1 MVCGQE
7 SWRIPLRSSGR
18 SPVLIRYHRAIRLL
32 FLAAAVVL
40 GLTTAAAAVQPLPAH
55 GQTPNSPTITIATD
69 QASVYEG
76 GLAVFRLTRYGGQSS
91 PITVRVKTWEPDHE
105 NTSGQN
111 ETEQIHDIQF
121 SSGSRLATLS
131 VLSYID
137 ARLDAGVLEL
147 KAQVLPSTDGSH
159 QVGIQDTATVE
170 VLDLQGTVPPTGLT
184 AIGLWSGQASVTEG
198 WLAPLTFRVERY
210 GETSEPLS
218 VGVMIED
225 PQGVLRGNHWDP
237 PPLLPTQVEF
247 AAGSASETLL
257 ISVPDDQ
264 RQVQG
269 ASFKVVV
276 LPSTGYLIRG
286 TGELGFELSEQVD
299 VLQNDAAQ
307 QLELHFGKD
316 GVNDTDANEGDTF
329 KFVVKRRQQDA
340 DTGKTATFVV
350 RVETDRGGRDRLLGD
365 WTEDTPTGRLFKDFP
380 LELIG
385 SDTEIGQEIEVIENG
400 AEEDD
405 WSYWASIR
413 ILEDWE
419 GNTLTGAEEAEYW
432 TVKQG
437 FRETTID
444 VADSGDRTGTV
455 YLSTDQTEVYE
466 GATVLFILTRSGG
479 PMGEARTVKVKTRE
493 RNRKHN
499 NSIWKGVYYDV
510 TFKPWQST
518 ATLSVLAYVDG
529 EAEENDDD
537 TLEAALN
544 DVGTGYQIG
553 NEDALVV
560 EINDPPD
567 SIPIVDISSYPAVVD
582 EGDAAVFT
590 LSRSGDLSSDV
601 TVNIRY
607 EDVFEVLRGNHW
619 EPAPDLPTAVTIPA
633 GVTTLDVD
641 VPIPDDQRDVPGSR
655 GFLLEIKPSDDYL
668 IGGLDWGT
676 LASIDVRDNDTA
688 QELEFYWGFLGEEE
702 DEPAWEDGQ
711 AWRTC
716 VTATSCIHGPAE
728 GIFYYEDDRAFAPDY
743 NFDEHWP
750 AHFGVIRRAEDVGK
764 TATFVVRVEHN
775 RGWESP
781 RHADWPIDPETG
793 NHYFEFPLTLT
804 GNQRQLVGRIEIL
817 DNGIP
822 DPRGWEYSAEIK
834 RIEDV
839 SKGRVLNLATEA
851 QYWTVQEQPNRLRKN
866 VIRPFD
872 RRWPVY
878 HIENPTPDPV
888 MEGQEVT
895 FTIRRST
902 GNSFEPAE
910 FQVRTWEP
918 NRREPDGTN
927 PSEQIHT
934 FTLPAVP
941 MTDLLTAHATH
952 TITFAVTATD
962 DTEYEASDF
971 LKVELLDTVRRNG
984 HSNDSGEVRI
994 VDDDQP
1000 TVSLSVNSTSV
1011 TEGDPVT
1018 FTLTRG
1024 ANTTGELIVGVA
1036 VDDPGGFLQGNVAWE
1051 AVEVPSSVVFA
1062 PGETVKEINLTPPDD
1077 WRDIPNST
1085 LTFTVTQEPEFE
1097 MVGPASLTVQVA
1109 DDDVAPQVQI
1119 SFNQAEVDEGNDLI
1133 LAISRIGEDKNPVEV
1148 ALTVGPVGDQQY
1160 QEVAMETGQSLLHIV
1175 YNHPDDSRKGPDV
1188 VYEATLHLG
1197 PPEFW
1202 TPTGQ
1207 TSVTGAILDND
1218 SYRVGVEA
1226 QARIYDEGQVLY
1238 YRYFH
1243 DGHTAENLSVKL
1255 WHSETGNAVG
1265 DYFLGQ
1271 SNKTIPAGYTGYRQG
1286 YAAEANDGSDGDAE
1300 FTIKVLP
1307 SEYYEIDPNHA
1318 SVTITVRDR
1327 DPLPVLEFPTSVEYV
1342 GEGEGN
1348 AEIPV
1353 DLTSLLPVL
1362 RTVTVDYQVIE
1373 GNYTDGTDITESSG
1387 TLEFPAGTTQ
1397 VIIEAPVIQDLIAEG
1412 DEQFTVVLSNPVNA
1426 TLLFGLTTLS
1436 SVVIIND
1443 DEPSVSME
1451 AAAAAVNEGSDAVF
1465 NLTRSRNISDELTV
1479 LLQVIESAPKNATSQ
1494 VAATF
1499 PAGQATTQLTVST
1512 EDDRV
1517 SLGTYTVTALLESP
1531 NSNGQPPTYS
1541 IEGPLTASVTV
1552 RDDDL
1557 PEVKIDLISSGR
1569 VYEGDPVE
1577 FLLSRRYFGPE
1588 LTVSLGYNPAAAYT
1602 TGLIPTS
1609 VTLPAGANSVR
1620 VTIRTEDDSVAED
1633 TGELTVTVLDGV
1645 GYRPGYPST
1654 YTLSIFD
1661 NDGHRPGV
1669 GVQAAESWV
1678 DEGEDVVF
1686 TVTRSGSAQD
1696 PLDARLRLYRL
1707 RSRVTEADLSDP
1719 TLGITTPKDH
1729 IFFDEEEITVS
1740 FPTGTRTFTITKSTT
1755 NDNFNYGNSSYHAI
1769 VLAGP
1774 DDDYNA
1780 YYDHRE
1786 TVWVQDDDRPT
1797 VTITATTTEL
1807 YGYPGHSYG
1816 LGTEFDNPNLEL
1828 PIILARTGDTS
1839 GRLLIPGWVPFT
1851 THNPAPDHD
1860 EDGSLL
1866 HDGFF
1871 GHIPPGETSYA
1882 ATYLV
1887 HRKVNALGRS
1897 YRIVLADPHYCPDDP
1912 EECGYGPQY
1921 TVGTPQEA
1929 TFRSYSNLMG
1939 VRIEADQTTVAE
1951 GGTATFTL
1959 YRHGGKPDAMTRPL
1973 QVRVGVTQEGDYISG
1988 AIPET
1993 VTFQAGQASATL
2005 SVPTSNDA
2013 MDEPDGVIN
2022 AGILDADS
2030 FDDDEYAYEFGKYV
2044 GTPWVIYSVTTAV
2057 TDDDYV
2063 LPEVSVAD
2071 GIASEDAGTIEF
2083 AVSLDRSNNE
2093 EASSVDWATQEDGTT
2108 DTATSGIDFTAASGT
2123 LNFAIGE
2130 TEKTVT
2136 VTLLDDDMDEN
2147 HENFNVVLSNPQN
2160 VTLGDATA
2168 TGTILDEE
2176 LASAVI
2182 FASSQ
2187 QQDVVEGEDIVLRMQ
2202 RLFPSEPGQVVNVD
2216 DPCYEGSPNTC
2227 FTSSPDAN
2235 QANVPLTVNVR
2246 VTQEGAVISGT
2257 APTTVTFQPGSIYA
2271 YLIISTDDDATVEP
2285 DGKIK
2290 AEILNGSGYS
2300 PLFVGYTQSPD
2311 EFLPTSIRT
2320 VYDNDLTFSVGDAAA
2335 SEDAGT
2341 LDFTVSLNAAAPGDV
2356 SVDVTTVDG
2365 DATSHDNVT
2374 ATSLGPDFTAGTKTL
2389 TFLKGEQTKTLSVAL
2404 VDDSIQER
2412 AETFTVQ
2419 LSNSPEHSILADG
2432 IGVGTIVDDEQPMVA
2447 SVSRTYSIVDE
2458 DRAGPVRF
2466 IVELSHPDTVA
2477 SERNVSVGWQVAAGT
2492 ATEGEDYLAAGGMYN
2507 FPVGT
2512 TSGFLDVTLE
2522 DDNLFEEEFE
2532 TFTVELIQQGTRL
2545 AAISATGASF
2555 EASIRD
2561 NETLTTG
2568 ITAESKSVAE
2578 GQLAIFRVTLTGGL
2592 TAEATSVHVEAL
2604 GTAEAAEDYGI
2615 PFGSLSFPPGDSTG
2629 RTVTLEI
2636 PAGQPSGTIT
2646 YPILNDSVEEDD
2658 ETLTV
2663 EVFSASSGKRA
2674 VSVSPT
2680 QSRASATILDQG
2692 ALTVSIEGVPS
2703 VDEGNAATF
2712 TVYLSKTIS
2721 EDISVEWSTR
2731 QPGQLLTAAETAEP
2745 DIDYPASAD
2754 TVGIPAG
2761 DTAATFTVSTTDDTL
2776 AEGGETFLVA
2786 LEEARR
2792 TQIVPLG
2799 VTQAFTTIVDNDAVP
2814 DGLTVAATPVRL
2826 TEDAGATDIAVTVT
2840 LDGTTQFTV
2849 DTPVTIEFIDRP
2861 NVNLNAAL
2869 GEDYS
2874 ATTANVAIP
2883 AGQSSVTTTVT
2894 LTPVDDNIAE
2904 DNEIARLTAKST
2916 ALTGSDGLGIVIEDN
2931 DTEPVEVVIT
2941 ATPDALDETAGLTPL
2956 DVTASLVGQTARQV
2970 VTVVTVTTGSG
2981 TATVGEDFE
2990 AASITLTV
2998 PVGETSASGTLNL
3011 TVNDD
3016 TAHEGDETL
3025 EISGN
3030 APGLMVTEA
3039 EVTIRD
3045 DDTAPTSIGLS
3056 VTASPVTE
3064 GGGPVSLPVR
3074 ATLLGGGSR
3083 VKDTIVNVAV
3093 ADLTATALDDYT
3105 AVWDTPALT
3114 IPAGQFRANT
3124 TLTLTPV
3131 QDTFDEGAE
3140 TVAVRGENP
3149 DPGLPVNGVR
3159 LTIGDDDPAPTTVR
3173 LAVTPDSIYEATG
3186 VGFVEVTAILEGTS
3200 TLQEDLQINV
3210 ILVRPDSKTLTTVGT
3225 LLAPLVITAGESSG
3239 TSSMLYA
3246 GLNDDVDDEDETVE
3260 VRGDS
3265 SNPDLQVVSG
3275 EVVVKD
3281 DDTAGVSIWP
3291 SSLSVGE
3298 GRRQN
3303 YTIELDSEPTSDVT
3317 VTLDLPANAGFTV
3330 NPGTIT
3336 FTPQTWGPKYVYVR
3350 GNQDDDAADE
3360 PPATIAHT
3368 VISTDT
3374 LYSGAAAGSVSVTIK
3389 DDETAGVTI
3398 SESTLGIEEGATVTY
3413 TVVLDTAP
3421 TGDVTVTIGGATD
3434 NDLALDKT
3442 SLTFTTTDWDT
3453 PQTVTVTAEQDDDAV
3468 DEPVVNLTHN
3478 VSSTVDNAYDG
3489 TIVDSVSV
3497 TVIDDDTAGVTVS
3510 PTAVTV
3516 VGGRSNEYSVVLD
3529 TEPAGDVSVT
3539 IAGLTTTDLSLD
3551 KTSLTFTTSDW
3562 STAQTVKATALE
3574 EAAPGTVTL
3583 THAVSSAADGEYDGV
3598 SADSV
3603 AVTILEA
3610 RDEPV
3615 VQVGV
3620 TTSDQELTVA
3630 EGESNT
3636 YRIVLSSQPAG
3647 VVTVSIGGI
3656 AQTDLS
3662 LSAIPLTFTTSNWN
3676 TARTVTVTADQDDDA
3691 VDDTAT
3697 LTHTVSS
3704 PDDDDYDG
3712 VIAGSVSV
3720 TVTDDD
3726 SVGVTVSKTSLD
3738 IEEGDS
3744 ATYTVVL
3751 DSEPTGSVTVTIGG
3765 VADSD
3770 LTPDKTSLTFTDQDW
3785 DVEQEVTVTAEHDN
3799 DAVNEPQ
3806 VTITHTVSSP
3816 DADEYDGVIAGSV
3829 SVTVTDDDSV
3839 GVTVSKTSL
3848 DIEEGDS
3855 ATYTVVLDSEP
3866 TGSVTVTIGG
3876 VADNDLTPDKTSL
3889 TFTDQDWDAAQ
3900 TVTVTAA
3907 QDDDAVDDTATLT
3920 HTVSSPDDDYDGL
3933 IAGSVSVTVTDDDS
3947 VGVTVSKT
3955 SLDIEEG
3962 DSATYTVVLDS
3973 EPTGSVTVTVN
3984 APANTDV
3991 TAEPASLTFT
4001 VNDWD
4006 TPQEVTV
4013 AVAQDGDAA
4022 DADATVTHSVS
4033 GGDPAYSAVSVADVA
4048 VSVTDDDKS
4057 TVFAADA
4064 SSRILTR
4071 YGATT
4076 EIALSDYLADG
4087 VTGITFTLSSCDE
4100 WRGDY
4105 YDSAVVEDER
4115 LVLESNTLGHIHG
4128 SNTQPETVCTITGTG
4143 GGRNQDQEFRLYTV
4157 SDRTPL
4163 SLLPGALSLVEARP
4177 SEVDIRISVPQGAQ
4191 DYLRLG
4197 WREIGGQPI
4206 FRVVSGVSD
4215 GTVLTI
4221 TDLEQGTE
4229 YDVRASLMTFQ
4240 GFDLYR
4246 VGNSGAPLSLILDGR
4261 PDSKWIGNLASGGLG
4276 MSQTIRVMSAYR
4288 SSLSI
4293 ADVRES
4299 EDVGDMVFEVTLS
4312 EASDDVVT
4320 VDWTTSSD
4328 TAETPTDY
4336 QAESGTLTFPAG
4348 EIVQTLTVTINN
4360 DMVDEE
4366 EEETFT
4372 VTLTN
4377 AVNAMIEDAF
4387 ATGTITD
4394 DDVPSVTV
4402 SFGQDTYTV
4411 DEGSNV
4417 TVKVKLDA
4425 DPERTVTIPITAT
4438 DQDGASG
4445 DDYSGVPARVTFNSG
4460 DTEVDISFSAAS
4472 DNVDDDGESVKL
4484 TFGSS
4489 LPTGVIKGSTD
4500 EAVVNITDDDV
4511 PSVTVSFGQG
4521 TYTVDEGSNVTVKV
4535 KLDADPERTV
4545 TIPITAT
4552 DQDGASGDDYSGVP
4566 ARVTFN
4572 SGDTEVDIS
4581 FSAASD
4587 NVDDDGESVKLTF
4600 GSSLPTG
4607 VTKGSTDEAVVNIT
4621 DDDVPSVSVSFGQD
4635 TYTVAEGSSVTVK
4648 VKLDADPE
4656 RTVAIPITTANRGGT
4671 SDSDYSGVPA
4681 RVTFN
4686 SGDTEKSF
4694 TIEATEDNLEDS
4706 GESVKLG
4713 LGTLPT
4719 GVSAGTNDEAS
4730 VSIANVS
4737 AQNSLTVNFG
4747 ASVYGMIEGDT
4758 AFVMVTL
4765 STAPGSEVTIPLTKV
4780 EQGGAS
4786 SADYSG
4792 VPGGLTFGSSV
4803 TEKTF
4808 TFSSTEDAIDDD
4820 GESVK
4825 LGFGMLPDGI
4835 AAGSTSET
4843 TVDIIDDD
4851 APATVEVSFE
4861 KGTYTVDEGSS
4872 VTVKV
4877 KLDADP
4883 ERTVTIPITA
4893 TDQDGASGDDYSG
4906 VPARVTFNSGDTEVD
4921 ISFSAA
4927 SDNVDDD
4934 DESVKLTFGSLPDGV
4949 SASGTTEATVN
4960 ITDDDTAGVTV
4971 NPTSLTLDEGGTA
4984 TYTVVLD
4991 TEPTGDVT
4999 VTIQDPTD
5007 NTDVTAGPASLAFT
5021 DQNWDTAQTVTVSA
5035 AQDDNAGDETATITH
5050 TVAVYGT
5057 VTTAD
5062 DVTVAVADDA
5072 PDSLAVS
5079 FEKGTYTVDEGSS
5092 VTVKVKLDADPER
5105 TVTIPITA
5113 TDQDGASGDDYSG
5126 VPARV
5131 TFNSGDTEV
5140 DISFSAASDNVD
5152 DDGESVKLTFGS
5164 SLPTGVTKG
5173 STDEA
5178 VVNITDDDVPSVS
5191 VSFGQDTYTVAEGS
5205 SVTVKV
5211 KLDADPERTVAI
5223 PITTAN
5229 RGGTSDSDYSGVP
5242 ARVTFNSGD
5251 TEVDISFSAASDNV
5265 DDDGESVK
5273 LTFGSSLPTG
5283 VTKGSTDE
5291 AVVNI
5296 TDDDVPSVSV
5306 SFGQD
5311 TYTVA
5316 EGSSVTVKV
5325 KLDADPERTVT
5336 IPITATDQDGASGD
5350 DYSGVPARVT
5360 FNSGDTE
5367 VDISF
5372 SAASDNVDD
5381 DGESVKLTFGSS
5393 LPTGVT
5399 KGSTDEAVVNITDD
5413 DVPSVSVSFGQD
5425 TYTVDEGSSV
5435 TVKVK
5440 LDEDPERT
5448 VTIPITATD
5457 QDGASG
5463 DDYSGV
5469 PARVTFNSGD
5479 TEVDITFSAA
5489 SDNVD
5494 DDGESVK
5501 LGFGNLPE
5509 GVTASASAQESTVSI
5524 MDDDVTISFGAEQ
5537 YSATEGGPDAKITVK
5552 LNSAP
5557 LSQVIIPLTAQG
5569 HDGATQADWSG
5580 VPASLTF
5587 GTGDTSKHFDLVAFD
5602 DTVEDDGEMVELGF
5616 GPLPAGVLA
5625 GTPSTARVTLM
5636 NDDEAV
5642 TEVSFESSD
5651 YSVNEGHG
5659 VEVMVKLD
5667 PAPDHPMDIQLH
5679 KTNMNGASDG
5689 DYHGIPSMLTFETGE
5704 TEKGFTFFAE
5714 PDNENDDGETV
5725 MVSFEALPAMVR
5737 KGDPSEARVT
5747 LRDNG
5752 SPSQD
5757 GITCIDHNRDNIVT
5771 ILSGRGEISK
5781 PGETDTW
5788 IIPGVDPYR
5797 TYFVEI
5803 LGADS
5808 NEDIWGQ
5815 SFGTLT
5821 LEDPDPVSYYH
5832 EDHIGASGGGWG
5844 LGSIRAENGVG
5855 RNIRFIFIG
5864 GTPGDY
5870 VLTVESGVE
5879 DGTGSYQVLVRHSNY
5894 CITRADG
5901 SILFPWEGGPKGY
5914 ALDVPGNT
5922 STTASVYHPISDSG
5936 LFDHSSGP
5944 PLLGDNWDDEPDE
5957 DWYQLPLKAN
5967 MEYEVYLEA
5976 DSDVPVKHR
5985 LTRPRIVGIYD
5996 EQGVEV
6002 HPGAAGSG
6010 TDTSV
6015 SLTFQTTNLGR
6026 YYLAVGSNPGD
6037 REGLYSFYVQEVR
6050 TGNAGQAATNNSP
6063 TGGPGITDLPR
6074 VGEVLTATTSG
6085 ISDADGVEN
6094 ASFSYQ
6100 WVRHDPAANTD
6111 TDIPG
6116 ETGSTYTVTRED
6128 RDRAIKVRVSFTD
6141 DGGNHET
6148 LTSFALLVLPPV
6160 NTPATGQPTISGR
6173 IEVGQTLTADTS
6185 GISDHDGLDNVA
6197 YSYQWIRNDG
6207 TSDTDITDATDST
6220 HTLADADGGQTIKVR
6235 VSFTDDAGND
6245 ERLTSAATA
6254 EVSAGEA
6261 TAEPPGRPSN
6271 LTGAANPDGTVTLR
6285 WDAPDDDSVTGYQI
6299 LRRRPGEGEGTLLVH
6314 VNDTGSTAT
6323 EYTDNDVTPDVGH
6336 AYRVKAIN
6344 AAGLSKQ
6351 SNFVNVTPGQ
6361 PAEPAQ
6367 NNPATGTPGIGGT
6380 VQVGET
6386 LTADTSGIADEDG
6399 LTNVSYSY
6407 QWIVSDGGADIDI
6420 TSATDSS
6427 YTLVDADEGL
6437 AIKVRVSFTDDA
6449 GNEEAFTS
6457 VATATVAARPNK
6469 P

>member
-1 MVCGQE
+1 M
-7 SWRIPLRSSGR
+7 
-18 SPVLIRYHRAIRLL
+18 IRHHTATRLL
-32 FLAAAVVL
+32 LLAVAVVL
-40 GLTTAAAAVQPLPAH
+40 GLTIAADAFQPPPAH
-55 GQTPNSPTITIATD
+55 AQATNTPTITIATD

-76 GLAVFRLTRYGGQSS
+76 GLAVFRLTRYGGQSG

-147 KAQVLPSTDGSH
+147 KAQVLPSTDGSY
-159 QVGIQDTATVE
+159 QVGIQDTATVG
-170 VLDLQGTVPPTGLT
+170 VLDLQGTVPPAGLT

-198 WLAPLTFRVERY
+198 WRAPLTFRVERY

-264 RQVQG
+264 RHVQG

-276 LPSTGYLIRG
+276 LPSTDYLIRG

-299 VLQNDAAQ
+299 VQQNETAQ

-316 GVNDTDANEGDTF
+316 GVNDTDANEGDTL

-340 DTGKTATFVV
+340 NTGKTATFVV
-350 RVETDRGGRDRLLGD
+350 RVETDRGGPDRLLGD
-365 WTEDTPTGRLFKDFP
+365 WTEDTSTGRLFKDFP
-380 LELIG
+380 LELTG

-400 AEEDD
+400 AEEED

-437 FRETTID
+437 FRKTKID
-444 VADSGDRTGTV
+444 VTDSGDRTGTV

-466 GATVLFILTRSGG
+466 GATVLFTLTRSGG
-479 PMGEARTVKVKTRE
+479 PMGEARTVEVKTRE
-493 RNRKHN
+493 RNRN
-499 NSIWKGVYYDV
+499 PANQIQKGFYYDV

-537 TLEAALN
+537 TLEAALH

-553 NEDALVV
+553 NADALVV

-567 SIPIVDISSYPAVVD
+567 SIPIVDITSYPEVVD
-582 EGDAAVFT
+582 EGDDAVFT
-590 LSRSGDLSSDV
+590 LTRSGDTSPEV
-601 TVNIRY
+601 TVDIRF
-607 EDVFEVLRGNHW
+607 EDNYEVLRGNHW

-633 GVTTLDVD
+633 GVTTLDVV
-641 VPIPDDQRDVPGSR
+641 VPIPDDQRDVPGLR

-716 VTATSCIHGPAE
+716 VTSTSCIHGPAE

-743 NFDEHWP
+743 NLDEHWP
-750 AHFGVIRRAEDVGK
+750 THFGVIRRAEDVGK

-781 RHADWPIDPETG
+781 RHAHWPIDPVTG
-793 NHYFEFPLTLT
+793 KHYFEFPLTLT

-834 RIEDV
+834 RVEDV
-839 SKGRVLNLATEA
+839 SDGAVLTRKQEA

-872 RRWPVY
+872 RGWPFY

-918 NRREPDGTN
+918 NRRGPDGAN

-952 TITFAVTATD
+952 TVTFAVTATD

-971 LKVELLDTVRRNG
+971 LQVELLDNVRRRG

-1024 ANTTGELIVGVA
+1024 VNTTGELIVGVA

-1077 WRDIPNST
+1077 WRDIPDST
-1085 LTFTVTQEPEFE
+1085 LTFIVTQEPEFA

-1133 LAISRIGEDKNPVEV
+1133 LAISRIGEDKNPLEV
-1148 ALTVGPVGDQQY
+1148 DLTVGPVEDQQY
-1160 QEVAMETGQSLLHIV
+1160 QVVVMDTGQSLLHII

-1188 VYEATLHLG
+1188 VYEATLLLG

-1207 TSVTGAILDND
+1207 TTITSAVLDND
-1218 SYRVGVEA
+1218 PYRVGVEA
-1226 QARIYDEGQVLY
+1226 QVRIYDEGQVLY

-1300 FTIKVLP
+1300 FTIEVLP
-1307 SEYYEIDPNHA
+1307 SDYYEIDPNHA

-1397 VIIEAPVIQDLIAEG
+1397 VIIEAPVIQDLIAES

-1426 TLLFGLTTLS
+1426 TLQDGQTTLS
-1436 SVVIIND
+1436 AVVIIND

-1451 AAAAAVNEGSDAVF
+1451 AAAAAVNEGSDVVF
-1465 NLTRSRNISDELTV
+1465 NLTRSRNTSDELTV
-1479 LLQVIESAPKNATSQ
+1479 LLQVIETAPKNATSQ

-1512 EDDRV
+1512 EDDLV
-1517 SLGTYTVTALLESP
+1517 SLGTYTVTALLGSL

-1557 PEVKIDLISSGR
+1557 PEVHIILISSGR
-1569 VYEGDPVE
+1569 LFEGDPVE
-1577 FLLSRRYFGPE
+1577 FLISRPYIGPE
-1588 LTVSLGYNPAAAYT
+1588 LTVSLEYNPAAAYT

-1609 VTLPAGANSVR
+1609 ITLPAGANSVR

-1645 GYRPGYPST
+1645 GYRPTYPST
-1654 YTLSIFD
+1654 FTFPIFD
-1661 NDGHRPGV
+1661 DDGLLPAV
-1669 GVQAAESWV
+1669 GVHAAESWV

-1719 TLGITTPKDH
+1719 TLGITTPKEL
-1729 IFFDEEEITVS
+1729 IFFDEEEVTVS
-1740 FPTGTRTFTITKSTT
+1740 FPAGTGTFTITKSTT
-1755 NDNFNYGNSSYHAI
+1755 NDNFNYGNSTYHAV

-1774 DDDYNA
+1774 NDDYRA

-1797 VTITATTTEL
+1797 VTVTAPTTEV
-1807 YGYPGHSYG
+1807 YGYPRRSDD
-1816 LGTEFDNPNLEL
+1816 LGMAFDNPLLEL
-1828 PIILARTGDTS
+1828 PVTLTRTGDTS
-1839 GRLLIPGWVPFT
+1839 GRLIISGWTPFT
-1851 THNPAPDHD
+1851 TYNPAPDHD
-1860 EDGSLL
+1860 EHGRPRDTT
-1866 HDGFF
+1866 FF

-1882 ATYLV
+1882 AIHLF
-1887 HRKVNALGRS
+1887 HSNVNALGRS
-1897 YRIVLADPHYCPDDP
+1897 YQIVLADPHYCPDDP

-1929 TFRSYSNLMG
+1929 TIRSYSNLMG

-1993 VTFQAGQASATL
+1993 VTFQPGQASATL

-2013 MDEPDGVIN
+2013 MDEPNGVIN
-2022 AGILDADS
+2022 ASILSADS

-2083 AVSLDRSNNE
+2083 AVSLNRANNE
-2093 EASSVDWATQEDGTT
+2093 EAASVDWATQEDGTT

-2216 DPCYEGSPNTC
+2216 DPCYEGSPNMC

-2235 QANVPLTVNVR
+2235 QTNVPLTVNVR

-2374 ATSLGPDFTAGTKTL
+2374 ATSLGPDFTAGTQTL

-2404 VDDSIQER
+2404 LDDSIQER

-2419 LSNSPEHSILADG
+2419 LSNSPEHSTLADG
-2432 IGVGTIVDDEQPMVA
+2432 IGVGNIVDDEQPMVA

-2532 TFTVELIQQGTRL
+2532 TFAVELIQQGTRL

-2561 NETLTTG
+2561 NETLTAA

-2592 TAEATSVHVEAL
+2592 TAEATSVYVEAL

-2703 VDEGNAATF
+2703 VDEGTAATF

-2731 QPGQLLTAAETAEP
+2731 QPGQLLTAAETAKP

-2754 TVGIPAG
+2754 TVVIPAG

-2792 TQIVPLG
+2792 GIQIVPLG

-2814 DGLTVAATPVRL
+2814 DGLTVSATPVRL
-2826 TEDAGATDIAVTVT
+2826 TEDAGATEIAVTVT
-2840 LDGTTQFTV
+2840 LDGTTQLTV
-2849 DTPVTIEFIDRP
+2849 DTPVTIEFINRP
-2861 NVNLNAAL
+2861 NVNLNATL

-2874 ATTANVAIP
+2874 ATTANVVIP

-2916 ALTGSDGLGIVIEDN
+2916 ALTGSDALGIVIEDN
-2931 DTEPVEVVIT
+2931 DIEPVEVVIT

-2998 PVGETSASGTLNL
+2998 PVGETSASGILNL

-3030 APGLMVTEA
+3030 APGLMVTSA
-3039 EVTIRD
+3039 SVTIRD

-3064 GGGPVSLPVR
+3064 GGGAVSLPVR

-3093 ADLTATALDDYT
+3093 VDLTATATDDYT

-3114 IPAGQFRANT
+3114 IPAGQFSANT

-3159 LTIGDDDPAPTTVR
+3159 LTIGDDDPAPATVR
-3173 LAVTPDSIYEATG
+3173 LVVTPDSIYEATG
-3186 VGFVEVTAILEGTS
+3186 VGFVDVTAILEGTS

-3317 VTLDLPANAGFTV
+3317 VTVDLPANAGFSV

-3374 LYSGAAAGSVSVTIK
+3374 LYSGAAAGSVSVTIE

-3497 TVIDDDTAGVTVS
+3497 TVIDDDTVGVTVS

-3583 THAVSSAADGEYDGV
+3583 THTVSSAADGEYEGV

-3630 EGESNT
+3630 EGESKT

-3712 VIAGSVSV
+3712 LSAGGVSV

-3726 SVGVTVSKTSLD
+3726 SVGVTISDTSLD
-3738 IEEGDS
+3738 MEEGDS
-3744 ATYTVVL
+3744 AAYTVVL
-3751 DSEPTGSVTVTIGG
+3751 TSEPAGDVTVAIEGIT
-3765 VADSD
+3765 DTD
-3770 LTPDKTSLTFTDQDW
+3770 LSPDNASLIFTTQNW
-3785 DVEQEVTVTAEHDN
+3785 SIPQTVTVTAEHDN
-3799 DAVNEPQ
+3799 DAVDEPQ
-3806 VTITHTVSSP
+3806 VTITHSVSSTDDP
-3816 DADEYDGVIAGSV
+3816 TYGGLNVGSIV
-3829 SVTVTDDDSV
+3829 VTVTDDDTV
-3839 GVTVSKTSL
+3839 GVTVTPTEL
-3848 DIEEGDS
+3848 TIDEGAS
-3855 ATYTVVLDSEP
+3855 STYTVVLDTQP
-3866 TGSVTVTIGG
+3866 TADVTVTIEGP
-3876 VADNDLTPDKTSL
+3876 AFPI
-3889 TFTDQDWDAAQ
+3889 
-3900 TVTVTAA
+3900 
-3907 QDDDAVDDTATLT
+3907 AVD
-3920 HTVSSPDDDYDGL
+3920 
-3933 IAGSVSVTVTDDDS
+3933 
-3947 VGVTVSKT
+3947 
-3955 SLDIEEG
+3955 
-3962 DSATYTVVLDS
+3962 
-3973 EPTGSVTVTVN
+3973 
-3984 APANTDV
+3984 
-3991 TAEPASLTFT
+3991 PASLTFT
-4001 VNDWD
+4001 TQDWS
-4006 TPQEVTV
+4006 TPQTVGVKAKHDPSTDDERETITHSVTGGDYSGGVSVDEVTLIVRDDDPAMDYELVTLEPVEEDAGSVRIGVVAVTTETGVPTQVYSVSLVAARDTADSPIDYGVFHKVYEFEPDGFEEFVDGEGETRYRQTEYADLVIVDDEVQEETESFAVQLWYVPGWDYFPRTETQVTIIDNDFSGVVVEPTAITVTEGSTAIYTVALVTEPYGDVTVTIIDPSNTEVTAEPGELTFTSGNWHVPQTVTV
-4013 AVAQDGDAA
+4013 AAAHDGD
-4022 DADATVTHSVS
+4022 DSDEATTTITHVVTSVDDS
-4033 GGDPAYSAVSVADVA
+4033 YYEGLRAESVIVA
-4048 VSVTDDDKS
+4048 VK
-4057 TVFAADA
+4057 
-4064 SSRILTR
+4064 
-4071 YGATT
+4071 
-4076 EIALSDYLADG
+4076 
-4087 VTGITFTLSSCDE
+4087 
-4100 WRGDY
+4100 
-4105 YDSAVVEDER
+4105 
-4115 LVLESNTLGHIHG
+4115 
-4128 SNTQPETVCTITGTG
+4128 
-4143 GGRNQDQEFRLYTV
+4143 
-4157 SDRTPL
+4157 
-4163 SLLPGALSLVEARP
+4163 
-4177 SEVDIRISVPQGAQ
+4177 
-4191 DYLRLG
+4191 
-4197 WREIGGQPI
+4197 
-4206 FRVVSGVSD
+4206 
-4215 GTVLTI
+4215 
-4221 TDLEQGTE
+4221 
-4229 YDVRASLMTFQ
+4229 
-4240 GFDLYR
+4240 
-4246 VGNSGAPLSLILDGR
+4246 
-4261 PDSKWIGNLASGGLG
+4261 
-4276 MSQTIRVMSAYR
+4276 
-4288 SSLSI
+4288 
-4293 ADVRES
+4293 
-4299 EDVGDMVFEVTLS
+4299 
-4312 EASDDVVT
+4312 
-4320 VDWTTSSD
+4320 
-4328 TAETPTDY
+4328 
-4336 QAESGTLTFPAG
+4336 
-4348 EIVQTLTVTINN
+4348 
-4360 DMVDEE
+4360 
-4366 EEETFT
+4366 
-4372 VTLTN
+4372 
-4377 AVNAMIEDAF
+4377 
-4387 ATGTITD
+4387 D
-4394 DDVPSVTV
+4394 DDVPAVTA
-4402 SFGQDTYTV
+4402 SFEQATYTV
-4411 DEGSNV
+4411 DEGSTETV
-4417 TVKVKLDA
+4417 TVTLSEN
-4425 DPERTVTIPITAT
+4425 PERTVTIPITTT
-4438 DQDGASG
+4438 DQDGASSS
-4445 DDYSGVPARVTFNSG
+4445 DYSGVPASVTFNAG
-4460 DTEVDISFSAAS
+4460 DTEVDINFTATQDQ
-4472 DNVDDDGESVKL
+4472 DNDDGESVKL
-4484 TFGSS
+4484 TFGN
-4489 LPTGVIKGSTD
+4489 LPAGVSTGSTD
-4500 EAVVNITDDDV
+4500 E
-4511 PSVTVSFGQG
+4511 
-4521 TYTVDEGSNVTVKV
+4521 
-4535 KLDADPERTV
+4535 
-4545 TIPITAT
+4545 
-4552 DQDGASGDDYSGVP
+4552 
-4566 ARVTFN
+4566 
-4572 SGDTEVDIS
+4572 
-4581 FSAASD
+4581 
-4587 NVDDDGESVKLTF
+4587 
-4600 GSSLPTG
+4600 
-4607 VTKGSTDEAVVNIT
+4607 
-4621 DDDVPSVSVSFGQD
+4621 
-4635 TYTVAEGSSVTVK
+4635 
-4648 VKLDADPE
+4648 
-4656 RTVAIPITTANRGGT
+4656 
-4671 SDSDYSGVPA
+4671 
-4681 RVTFN
+4681 
-4686 SGDTEKSF
+4686 
-4694 TIEATEDNLEDS
+4694 
-4706 GESVKLG
+4706 
-4713 LGTLPT
+4713 
-4719 GVSAGTNDEAS
+4719 
-4730 VSIANVS
+4730 
-4737 AQNSLTVNFG
+4737 
-4747 ASVYGMIEGDT
+4747 
-4758 AFVMVTL
+4758 
-4765 STAPGSEVTIPLTKV
+4765 
-4780 EQGGAS
+4780 
-4786 SADYSG
+4786 
-4792 VPGGLTFGSSV
+4792 
-4803 TEKTF
+4803 
-4808 TFSSTEDAIDDD
+4808 
-4820 GESVK
+4820 
-4825 LGFGMLPDGI
+4825 
-4835 AAGSTSET
+4835 T
-4843 TVDIIDDD
+4843 TV
-4851 APATVEVSFE
+4851 VRS
-4861 KGTYTVDEGSS
+4861 
-4872 VTVKV
+4872 
-4877 KLDADP
+4877 
-4883 ERTVTIPITA
+4883 RT
-4893 TDQDGASGDDYSG
+4893 
-4906 VPARVTFNSGDTEVD
+4906 
-4921 ISFSAA
+4921 
-4927 SDNVDDD
+4927 
-4934 DESVKLTFGSLPDGV
+4934 
-4949 SASGTTEATVN
+4949 TTC
-4960 ITDDDTAGVTV
+4960 
-4971 NPTSLTLDEGGTA
+4971 
-4984 TYTVVLD
+4984 
-4991 TEPTGDVT
+4991 
-4999 VTIQDPTD
+4999 
-5007 NTDVTAGPASLAFT
+5007 
-5021 DQNWDTAQTVTVSA
+5021 
-5035 AQDDNAGDETATITH
+5035 
-5050 TVAVYGT
+5050 
-5057 VTTAD
+5057 
-5062 DVTVAVADDA
+5062 
-5072 PDSLAVS
+5072 
-5079 FEKGTYTVDEGSS
+5079 
-5092 VTVKVKLDADPER
+5092 R
-5105 TVTIPITA
+5105 
-5113 TDQDGASGDDYSG
+5113 
-5126 VPARV
+5126 
-5131 TFNSGDTEV
+5131 
-5140 DISFSAASDNVD
+5140 
-5152 DDGESVKLTFGS
+5152 
-5164 SLPTGVTKG
+5164 
-5173 STDEA
+5173 
-5178 VVNITDDDVPSVS
+5178 
-5191 VSFGQDTYTVAEGS
+5191 
-5205 SVTVKV
+5205 
-5211 KLDADPERTVAI
+5211 
-5223 PITTAN
+5223 
-5229 RGGTSDSDYSGVP
+5229 
-5242 ARVTFNSGD
+5242 
-5251 TEVDISFSAASDNV
+5251 
-5265 DDDGESVK
+5265 
-5273 LTFGSSLPTG
+5273 
-5283 VTKGSTDE
+5283 
-5291 AVVNI
+5291 
-5296 TDDDVPSVSV
+5296 
-5306 SFGQD
+5306 
-5311 TYTVA
+5311 
-5316 EGSSVTVKV
+5316 
-5325 KLDADPERTVT
+5325 
-5336 IPITATDQDGASGD
+5336 
-5350 DYSGVPARVT
+5350 
-5360 FNSGDTE
+5360 
-5367 VDISF
+5367 
-5372 SAASDNVDD
+5372 
-5381 DGESVKLTFGSS
+5381 
-5393 LPTGVT
+5393 
-5399 KGSTDEAVVNITDD
+5399 
-5413 DVPSVSVSFGQD
+5413 
-5425 TYTVDEGSSV
+5425 
-5435 TVKVK
+5435 
-5440 LDEDPERT
+5440 
-5448 VTIPITATD
+5448 
-5457 QDGASG
+5457 
-5463 DDYSGV
+5463 
-5469 PARVTFNSGD
+5469 
-5479 TEVDITFSAA
+5479 
-5489 SDNVD
+5489 
-5494 DDGESVK
+5494 
-5501 LGFGNLPE
+5501 
-5509 GVTASASAQESTVSI
+5509 
-5524 MDDDVTISFGAEQ
+5524 
-5537 YSATEGGPDAKITVK
+5537 
-5552 LNSAP
+5552 
-5557 LSQVIIPLTAQG
+5557 
-5569 HDGATQADWSG
+5569 
-5580 VPASLTF
+5580 
-5587 GTGDTSKHFDLVAFD
+5587 
-5602 DTVEDDGEMVELGF
+5602 
-5616 GPLPAGVLA
+5616 
-5625 GTPSTARVTLM
+5625 
-5636 NDDEAV
+5636 
-5642 TEVSFESSD
+5642 
-5651 YSVNEGHG
+5651 
-5659 VEVMVKLD
+5659 
-5667 PAPDHPMDIQLH
+5667 
-5679 KTNMNGASDG
+5679 
-5689 DYHGIPSMLTFETGE
+5689 
-5704 TEKGFTFFAE
+5704 
-5714 PDNENDDGETV
+5714 
-5725 MVSFEALPAMVR
+5725 
-5737 KGDPSEARVT
+5737 
-5747 LRDNG
+5747 
-5752 SPSQD
+5752 
-5757 GITCIDHNRDNIVT
+5757 
-5771 ILSGRGEISK
+5771 
-5781 PGETDTW
+5781 
-5788 IIPGVDPYR
+5788 
-5797 TYFVEI
+5797 
-5803 LGADS
+5803 
-5808 NEDIWGQ
+5808 
-5815 SFGTLT
+5815 
-5821 LEDPDPVSYYH
+5821 
-5832 EDHIGASGGGWG
+5832 
-5844 LGSIRAENGVG
+5844 
-5855 RNIRFIFIG
+5855 
-5864 GTPGDY
+5864 
-5870 VLTVESGVE
+5870 
-5879 DGTGSYQVLVRHSNY
+5879 
-5894 CITRADG
+5894 
-5901 SILFPWEGGPKGY
+5901 
-5914 ALDVPGNT
+5914 
-5922 STTASVYHPISDSG
+5922 
-5936 LFDHSSGP
+5936 
-5944 PLLGDNWDDEPDE
+5944 
-5957 DWYQLPLKAN
+5957 
-5967 MEYEVYLEA
+5967 
-5976 DSDVPVKHR
+5976 
-5985 LTRPRIVGIYD
+5985 
-5996 EQGVEV
+5996 
-6002 HPGAAGSG
+6002 
-6010 TDTSV
+6010 
-6015 SLTFQTTNLGR
+6015 
-6026 YYLAVGSNPGD
+6026 
-6037 REGLYSFYVQEVR
+6037 
-6050 TGNAGQAATNNSP
+6050 
-6063 TGGPGITDLPR
+6063 
-6074 VGEVLTATTSG
+6074 
-6085 ISDADGVEN
+6085 
-6094 ASFSYQ
+6094 
-6100 WVRHDPAANTD
+6100 
-6111 TDIPG
+6111 
-6116 ETGSTYTVTRED
+6116 
-6128 RDRAIKVRVSFTD
+6128 
-6141 DGGNHET
+6141 
-6148 LTSFALLVLPPV
+6148 
-6160 NTPATGQPTISGR
+6160 
-6173 IEVGQTLTADTS
+6173 
-6185 GISDHDGLDNVA
+6185 
-6197 YSYQWIRNDG
+6197 
-6207 TSDTDITDATDST
+6207 
-6220 HTLADADGGQTIKVR
+6220 
-6235 VSFTDDAGND
+6235 
-6245 ERLTSAATA
+6245 
-6254 EVSAGEA
+6254 
-6261 TAEPPGRPSN
+6261 
-6271 LTGAANPDGTVTLR
+6271 R
-6285 WDAPDDDSVTGYQI
+6285 WP
-6299 LRRRPGEGEGTLLVH
+6299 
-6314 VNDTGSTAT
+6314 
-6323 EYTDNDVTPDVGH
+6323 
-6336 AYRVKAIN
+6336 
-6344 AAGLSKQ
+6344 
-6351 SNFVNVTPGQ
+6351 
-6361 PAEPAQ
+6361 
-6367 NNPATGTPGIGGT
+6367 
-6380 VQVGET
+6380 
-6386 LTADTSGIADEDG
+6386 
-6399 LTNVSYSY
+6399 
-6407 QWIVSDGGADIDI
+6407 
-6420 TSATDSS
+6420 
-6427 YTLVDADEGL
+6427 
-6437 AIKVRVSFTDDA
+6437 
-6449 GNEEAFTS
+6449 
-6457 VATATVAARPNK
+6457 
-6469 P
+6469 